1 MGLFLRK
8 VGSAPRRIGCH
19 RDVKTTPMNQPD
31 TDEPSNQRT
40 SVWSSRPYRI
50 YAPSWFA
57 MVLANQ
63 IEMVTLGIYLY
74 TRTQDP
80 MSLGWLGLARA
91 LPVVLLAPGGG
102 HLADRFNRQRLF
114 ALTLL
119 VQALC
124 GAVLALAAL
133 RNTALTWVY
142 AVIVLEAATGAM
154 GTPARAAL
162 LPLLVPASQFSK
174 AVAWNSSI
182 FQLGTMIGPALGGVI
197 LGKTNDFA
205 LVLLLV
211 AAARAIALIGI
222 LLLRPRPQMR
232 ESSGRSAQE
241 EIWEGLKFVWRHKPI
256 FGAISLDL
264 FAVLLGGVTY
274 ILPIFAEDILKVGAT
289 GLGFLRSAEALG
301 AITMAMILAHA
312 PPMRHAGRNMLLA
325 VTGFGLATI
334 IFALSRNFWLSFAMM
349 FLIGALDN
357 ISVVVRHTL
366 VQMLTPDHMR
376 GRVSAVNSVFIVLS
390 NDLGGLESGVT
401 AKLFGAVGSAILG
414 GTGGILAVL
423 VALKLWPEL
432 ARIGRLDEVQ
442 ALDEFPGPS
451 AVESRVNVATGTS
464 SAPLASAN
472 SQWCAI
478 DARMKDN
485 PEGPMGAP
493 RP

>member
-1 MGLFLRK
+1 
-8 VGSAPRRIGCH
+8 
-19 RDVKTTPMNQPD
+19 MNQPSAE
-31 TDEPSNQRT
+31 EPSNRVT
-40 SVWSSRPYRI
+40 SVWSSRQYRI

-119 VQALC
+119 VQAFC
-124 GAVLALAAL
+124 GAILAVAAFQHA
-133 RNTALTWVY
+133 ALTWVY
-142 AVIVLEAATGAM
+142 AVIVVEAATGAL

-182 FQLGTMIGPALGGVI
+182 FQMGTMIGPALGGVI

-205 LVLLLV
+205 LVLFLV
-211 AAARAIALIGI
+211 AAARAVALIGI
-222 LLLRPRPQMR
+222 LLLRPRPQKR
-232 ESSGRSAQE
+232 EAGGRSAQE

-256 FGAISLDL
+256 LGAISLDL

-274 ILPIFAEDILKVGAT
+274 ILPVFAEDILKVGAT

-325 VTGFGLATI
+325 VTGFGVATI

-349 FLIGALDN
+349 FLTGALDN

-401 AKLFGAVGSAILG
+401 AKLFGAVGSAMIG
-414 GTGGILAVL
+414 GTGAILAVL
-423 VALKLWPEL
+423 AALKLWPEL
-432 ARIGRLDEVQ
+432 ARIGRLDEVE
-442 ALDEFPGPS
+442 ALGQLPS
-451 AVESRVNVATGTS
+451 PAAEESRGDLATATS
-464 SAPLASAN
+464 AAPVVSGN

-478 DARMKDN
+478 DAHVEDN
-485 PEGPMGAP
+485 PDNPVAAP
-493 RP
+493 PS

>member
-1 MGLFLRK
+1 M
-8 VGSAPRRIGCH
+8 S
-19 RDVKTTPMNQPD
+19 QSD
-31 TDEPSNQRT
+31 TEEPSNRPT
-40 SVWSSRPYRI
+40 SVWSSRQYRI

-80 MSLGWLGLARA
+80 MALGWLGLARA

-102 HLADRFNRQRLF
+102 HLADRLNRQRLF

-119 VQALC
+119 VQAFC
-124 GAVLALAAL
+124 GAVLAVAAF
-133 RNTALTWVY
+133 RNTALSWVY
-142 AVIVLEAATGAM
+142 AVIVVEAATGAL

-182 FQLGTMIGPALGGVI
+182 FQMGTMIGPALGGII
-197 LGKTNDFA
+197 LGRTHDFA
-205 LVLLLV
+205 MVLFLV
-211 AAARAIALIGI
+211 AAARAVALVGI
-222 LLLRPRPQMR
+222 LFLRPRPQMR
-232 ESSGRSAQE
+232 ENGERSAQE
-241 EIWEGLKFVWRHKPI
+241 EIWEGLKFVWHHKPI
-256 FGAISLDL
+256 LGAISLDL

-274 ILPIFAEDILKVGAT
+274 ILPVFAEDILKVGAT

-357 ISVVVRHTL
+357 VSVVVRHTL

-401 AKLFGAVGSAILG
+401 AKLFGAVGSAIIG
-414 GTGGILAVL
+414 GTGAILAVL

-432 ARIGRLDEVQ
+432 ARIGRLDEVETLGQLPNPPEKENQ
-442 ALDEFPGPS
+442 ARPPTF
-451 AVESRVNVATGTS
+451 TS
-464 SAPLASAN
+464 PAPIVSSEA
-472 SQWCAI
+472 QWCAI
-478 DARMKDN
+478 DAQVGNK
-485 PEGPMGAP
+485 PEDHSLASG
-493 RP
+493 RS